1 MQAII
6 QTEIMDPMVVKCRVT
21 LSAIAYSM
29 CFPSTNHSY
38 IRSGPITLLR
48 LRRRSHISRHSRGGA
63 LGEQLRELLCFLP
76 YSVHLVRKENSGLA
90 SKNYLSSSRSS
101 FLSGKNSRDSRIAK
115 IARDA
120 RYRNASPSKR
130 ITSHRRAQASK
141 GRWSRKRGT
150 IQSRRYSEGDI

>member
-1 MQAII
+1 M
-6 QTEIMDPMVVKCRVT
+6 MDPMVVICLVT

-38 IRSGPITLLR
+38 IRSGPITFLH
-48 LRRRSHISRHSRGGA
+48 LRRRSHISRHSRDGP

-76 YSVHLVRKENSGLA
+76 YSVHLVRNENSELA